1 MTEALWIGLVVGINV
16 LFRQVFNFI
25 IQRCHRTNFFSSLRG
40 LSWEEPFFLD
50 PLDQNYPPGQ
60 SNLNRRSQEH
70 QPRPEK
76 K

>member
-1 MTEALWIGLVVGINV
+1 MRRI
-16 LFRQVFNFI
+16 RQVFNFIIQRI

-40 LSWEEPFFLD
+40 LSWEESFFLD
-50 PLDQNYPPGQ
+50 PLDEDYPLGLI
-60 SNLNRRSQEH
+60 NLNRRSQGH